1 MSQVVW
7 VSLSVHI
14 TPEKFETG
22 DFTLETHQ
30 TFSVHTTPE
39 KIRQSLWICVW
50 GKPTHGNHVI
60 IVTSSF
66 SKSSVFK
73 MFSVHTKTK
82 NKRFQI
88 PAVRKA
94 FPKSPDFR
102 DGLVWKAGITVEI
115 NLRFIF
121 CVGSWNRV
129 SKITNLAGVFT
140 PTTLTKSVPND
151 CSLF

>member
-1 MSQVVW
+1 MSFAPYPDYHGEILKKRFHSENASNVCRPHYPGEISPVF
-7 VSLSVHI
+7 L
-14 TPEKFETG
+14 
-22 DFTLETHQ
+22 DL
-30 TFSVHTTPE
+30 
-39 KIRQSLWICVW
+39 ICVW